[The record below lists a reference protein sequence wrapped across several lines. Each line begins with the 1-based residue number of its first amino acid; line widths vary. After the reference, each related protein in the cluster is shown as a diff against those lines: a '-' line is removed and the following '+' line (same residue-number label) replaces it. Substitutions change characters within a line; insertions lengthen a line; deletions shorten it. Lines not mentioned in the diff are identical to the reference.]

1 MLKKYGSKWVRPP
14 RNIYFMEID
23 DYLVFGYLFL
33 SSLMQQIFKCLL
45 HARHFPTTTNM
56 TYVVL
61 AFMELRSSSTMLFKH
76 MKYVGMN
83 TQQNHST
90 YQKWKIIVRFEFLFL
105 SLFFSMTFFSSY
117 ISHRQRFKKNCAPLP
132 NIFHT
137 KCPCIRRILLI
148 SWPTYMSLYLDE
160 EIMEMKESRL
170 KSQQIMQVE
179 SQWNNF
185 IYKMW
190 VDSHFSDMVY

>member
-1 MLKKYGSKWVRPP
+1 MKLKYTCEVNYSKQFNLKYGSKWVRPP

-56 TYVVL
+56 TCVVL

-90 YQKWKIIVRFEFLFL
+90 YQKWKIIVRFEFLLL

-117 ISHRQRFKKNCAPLP
+117 ISHRQWFKKKL
-132 NIFHT
+132 
-137 KCPCIRRILLI
+137 CPTSKHI
-148 SWPTYMSLYLDE
+148 S
-160 EIMEMKESRL
+160 
-170 KSQQIMQVE
+170 
-179 SQWNNF
+179 
-185 IYKMW
+185 YKMPM
-190 VDSHFSDMVY
+190 H